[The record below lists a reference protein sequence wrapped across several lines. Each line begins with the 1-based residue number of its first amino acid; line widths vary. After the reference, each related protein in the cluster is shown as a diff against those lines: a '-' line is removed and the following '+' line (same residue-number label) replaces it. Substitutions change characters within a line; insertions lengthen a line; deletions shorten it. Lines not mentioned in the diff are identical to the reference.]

1 MNAADRLRQQGAAA
15 QAASAA
21 LARIPTETRNHAL
34 ENIARALETEQG
46 PVLAANESDYR
57 DAEADG
63 IDAAFLDRLLLN
75 PARLNDMAT
84 DVRRVAS
91 LEDPVGN

>member
-1 MNAADRLRQQGAAA
+1 MNAADRLRNQGVAA
-15 QAASAA
+15 QAASAV
-21 LARIPTETRNHAL
+21 LARTPTETRNHAL
-34 ENIARALETEQG
+34 ENIARALEAEQG
-46 PVLAANESDYR
+46 PVLAANEADYR

-63 IDAAFLDRLLLN
+63 IDAAFLDRLLLTSD
-75 PARLNDMAT
+75 RLNDMAT